1 MKKKDINKNVDEILR
16 SLRVLVDDVKDFKVV
31 YLYHNGMKVGRM
43 EYMLSSTPYQGDI
56 KQLTSY
62 KFEEPFMEL
71 FSGVENPIKVL
82 NSFVVMYV

>member
-1 MKKKDINKNVDEILR
+1 MDNVR
-16 SLRVLVDDVKDFKVV
+16 DFKVV

-43 EYMLSSTPYQGDI
+43 EYMISSTPYQGDI

-62 KFEEPFMEL
+62 KFDEPFMKL
-71 FSGVENPIKVL
+71 FEGVENPIKVL